1 MNNVQIESVMLPFGQ
16 KIVHDYINEYSKTA
30 ELYPYHPYEQESYE
44 RRLRWLSEHPHA
56 NRAALADGLLAWNT
70 SVGNTH
76 ERVRENIEALRQPDT
91 YAVVTGQQAGVLT
104 GPLYTIHKAITALR
118 MAEEQQKRL
127 GVRVVPIFW
136 IAGEDH
142 DYEEANHVYV
152 QTKGGDVEKQR
163 LNHEAAGRT
172 SVTHLVIPQDA
183 LHEYIDAFFAEQIE
197 TEFTGD
203 LKAHLHTFAKESA
216 TLTDFFA
223 RTLVWLFGEAG
234 LILIDSAA
242 PFVRVLEQDGFAQVI
257 RRNEE
262 LNEAV
267 AVQGQKLTTLGYHR
281 QVETERSSAQFFL
294 YRNGERSGVERL
306 VDGTFRTRDGA
317 VYTEEELLTLLAHD
331 PESFSANV
339 VTRPLMQEWLL
350 PVLAFVGGPGEVAY
364 WGLYARMFAVFGLAM
379 PPVVPRLSFS
389 LLEGAVQ
396 KNMRKFDLST
406 HDVLT
411 KLTEKRDAYLAAQ
424 DTLHLDEKFAEVKQ
438 QMKELYM
445 PLIEEASGIEQ
456 GLRVLGEKNL
466 DKILEQ
472 VDFYAKRSQ
481 SAFVKKHE
489 SSLRQFDR
497 IRTALFPMDKP
508 QERVYNIFGYLNKYG
523 VEWFREFRSYPY
535 DVTSEHL
542 AVRVE

>member
-1 MNNVQIESVMLPFGQ
+1 MQIESIKLPFGQ
-16 KIVHDYINEYSKTA
+16 NIVNDYIDYYPKTA
-30 ELYPYHPYEQESYE
+30 ELYPYHPYQQESYE
-44 RRLRWLSEHPHA
+44 RRLRWLSEHPHE
-56 NRAALADGLLAWNT
+56 NRAALVDGLLDWNT
-70 SVGNTH
+70 RVGNTH
-76 ERVRENIEALRQPDT
+76 ERVRENIEALSHPDT
-91 YAVVTGQQAGVLT
+91 YTVVTGQQAGVLT

-118 MAEEQQKRL
+118 IAEEQQRRL
-127 GVRVVPIFW
+127 GVRVVPVFW

-152 QTKGGDVEKQR
+152 QTRSGEVCKQR
-163 LNHEAAGRT
+163 LDYETEGRT
-172 SVTHLVIPQDA
+172 SVTHLSIPQDVWQA
-183 LHEYIDAFFAEQIE
+183 YIDGFFAEQIE

-203 LKAHLHTFAKESA
+203 LKAHLHTIAGESK

-223 RTLVWLFGEAG
+223 RTIAWLFGEAG

-267 AVQGQKLTTLGYHR
+267 AVQGQKLTALGYHR

-306 VDGTFRTRDGA
+306 ADGTFRTRDGV
-317 VYTEEELLTLLAHD
+317 VYTEEELLALLMNE

-364 WGLYARMFAVFGLAM
+364 WGLYARMFDVFGLEM

-396 KNMRKFDLST
+396 KNMRKFELST
-406 HDVLT
+406 YDVLT
-411 KLTEKRDAYLAAQ
+411 KLAEKRDAYLVAQ
-424 DTLHLDEKFAEVKQ
+424 DTLHLDEKFAAVKR
-438 QMKELYM
+438 QMRALYT

-456 GLRVLGEKNL
+456 GLRPLGEKNL

-497 IRTALFPMDKP
+497 IRTAVFPMDKP
-508 QERVYNIFGYLNKYG
+508 QERVYNVFGYLNKYG
-523 VEWFREFRSYPY
+523 IGWFREFRSYPY
-535 DVTSEHL
+535 DVTPEHL
-542 AVRVE
+542 AVRVD